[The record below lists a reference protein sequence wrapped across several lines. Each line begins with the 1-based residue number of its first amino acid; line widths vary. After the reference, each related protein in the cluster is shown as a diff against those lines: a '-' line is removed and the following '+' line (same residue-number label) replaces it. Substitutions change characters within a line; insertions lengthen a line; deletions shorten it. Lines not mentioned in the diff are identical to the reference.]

1 MAHNMLLRIL
11 PQTRRAMRRLSRSA
25 TKKGRSFFK
34 KAKRTMRTVAKKTD
48 RKLSGVFR

>member
-11 PQTRRAMRRLSRSA
+11 PQTRKAMRRLSRTA
-25 TKKGRSFFK
+25 AKKGRSFFK
-34 KAKRTMRTVAKKTD
+34 KAKRTVRNTARKAD